1 MNLETIWDIINTL
14 IAGFALYL
22 GWKHNASQK
31 QDTFIKRLTENLIN
45 LRSLFAELDIQKCQT
60 DISKGIFINNIH
72 KYTMYQVW
80 EKEKTKYLSKS
91 QQEELSDLQL
101 EAEDFFGQMLNA
113 PKDIKNHKEVV
124 NNRINDFLRK
134 L

>member
-1 MNLETIWDIINTL
+1 
-14 IAGFALYL
+14 
-22 GWKHNASQK
+22 
-31 QDTFIKRLTENLIN
+31 
-45 LRSLFAELDIQKCQT
+45 
-60 DISKGIFINNIH
+60 
-72 KYTMYQVW
+72 MYQVW